1 MFILKNNLLS
11 SWPKYSQEEA
21 EAISKVLLSNKVNYW
36 TGDEIK
42 CFENEFSNFVKTKYA
57 IALAN
62 GTVAIDAALKSMG
75 LGEGDEVIVTSRTF
89 IASVSAIVNAGAIPI
104 FADVDIDTQ
113 NITSQTIE
121 DKITNNTKAIICVHL
136 AGWPCDMDPIL
147 QLATKNNLWVIEDC
161 AQAHG
166 AVYKGKHV
174 GSIGHIGC
182 WSFCQD
188 KIITTGGEGGM
199 ITTNDYTLWKKIW
212 SLKDHGK
219 NWDSIHSKKIS
230 QGFRWVHDS
239 FGTNWRMTELQATIG
254 RIQLRKLPEWTTKRN
269 QNAEAIWSSA
279 SKLPNIR
286 VPKYRCGD
294 CLIACT
300 NGDACINAC
309 YKCYIFVQN
318 GKKNF
323 ETN

>member
-1 MFILKNNLLS
+1 
-11 SWPKYSQEEA
+11 
-21 EAISKVLLSNKVNYW
+21 
-36 TGDEIK
+36 
-42 CFENEFSNFVKTKYA
+42 
-57 IALAN
+57 
-62 GTVAIDAALKSMG
+62 
-75 LGEGDEVIVTSRTF
+75 
-89 IASVSAIVNAGAIPI
+89 
-104 FADVDIDTQ
+104 
-113 NITSQTIE
+113 
-121 DKITNNTKAIICVHL
+121 
-136 AGWPCDMDPIL
+136 MDPIL

-199 ITTNDYTLWKKIW
+199 IATNDHTLWKKIW
-212 SLKDHGK
+212 SLKDREKLGQYSLE
-219 NWDSIHSKKIS
+219 NSWALGGCIP
-230 QGFRWVHDS
+230 

-318 GKKNF
+318 GKFRDK
-323 ETN
+323 